1 MDENVIVLNEIH
13 KGLVMGMESIS
24 VVSSKVGD
32 KTFKNVLE
40 TQYKEYDN
48 LLNKVNSGLEGSRK
62 KRRRYINWS
71 KNNGLDKH
79 TNEHNYR

>member
-1 MDENVIVLNEIH
+1 MDENIIVLNEIH

-32 KTFKNVLE
+32 KAFKNVLE

-48 LLNKVNSGLEGSRK
+48 LLNKVNCGLEGSRK
-62 KRRRYINWS
+62 KGRRHINWS

-79 TNEHNYR
+79 TNEYNYR

>member
-62 KRRRYINWS
+62 KRR
-71 KNNGLDKH
+71 
-79 TNEHNYR
+79 